1 MKLSAEQIE
10 YVDYVLS
17 EHYSFKNFDDVRTEL
32 VDHISTDVEAE
43 MKNNQM
49 ILFDDALTRVL
60 FKWKD
65 EISWDRTSKYDSV
78 PKMVSKLWKKLDW
91 KYNYCILPLTT
102 ILCFG
107 SMLYRKESWVTYMM
121 YIFGGIGLVLGFYLM
136 KLFSKNR
143 FNTVLSIYAEDQ
155 IKIYVGVLV
164 LALIINLGVNYSDGD
179 LLSQPA
185 LFVIV
190 HTTLVFVMRTIL
202 MRKNIK
208 IENQLLKVM

>member
-10 YVDYVLS
+10 YVDYILS
-17 EHYSFKNFDDVRTEL
+17 EHYSFKNFDDVRIEL

-91 KYNYCILPLTT
+91 KYKYCILPLTT

-107 SMLYRKESWVTYMM
+107 SMLYRKENWVTYMM

-143 FNTVLSIYAEDQ
+143 FNTALSMYAEDQ

-208 IENQLLKVM
+208 IGNQLLKVM

>member
-1 MKLSAEQIE
+1 MQLTSNQINHI
-10 YVDYVLS
+10 DYVLRND
-17 EHYSFKNFDDVRTEL
+17 YSFEYFDDLRIEL
-32 VDHISTDVEAE
+32 LDHISTDVEAE
-43 MKNNQM
+43 MKNNE
-49 ILFDDALTRVL
+49 ILFADALTRVL

-91 KYNYCILPLTT
+91 KYNYCIVPLTAL
-102 ILCFG
+102 LCFG
-107 SMLYRKESWVTYMM
+107 SMLYRKEDWVTYVM
-121 YIFGGIGLVLGFYLM
+121 YSIGCIGLVLGFYLM
-136 KLFSKNR
+136 NLFSKNR

-164 LALIINLGVNYSDGD
+164 FALFVNLSINYSDGD

-185 LFVIV
+185 LFIIV
-190 HTTLVFVMRTIL
+190 HTTFVFVMRTFI

>member
-1 MKLSAEQIE
+1 MKLTTEQIKQI
-10 YVDYVLS
+10 DYILS
-17 EHYSFKNFDDVRTEL
+17 KHYSFENFDDLRIEL
-32 VDHISTDVEAE
+32 LDHIASDVELE
-43 MKNNQM
+43 MQYDNMSFDNALPKVLQKWNN
-49 ILFDDALTRVL
+49 
-60 FKWKD
+60 
-65 EISWDRTSKYDSV
+65 EIAWDRTSKYDSV

-91 KYNYCILPLTT
+91 KYNYCIVPLTAL
-102 ILCFG
+102 LCFG
-107 SMLYRKESWVTYMM
+107 SMLYRKEDWVTYMM

-136 KLFSKNR
+136 NLFSKNR

-164 LALIINLGVNYSDGD
+164 FALFVNLGINYSDGD

-185 LFVIV
+185 LFVII

>member
-10 YVDYVLS
+10 YVDYVLN
-17 EHYSFKNFDDVRTEL
+17 EHYSFKNFDDVRIEL

-65 EISWDRTSKYDSV
+65 EISRDRTSKYDSV

-107 SMLYRKESWVTYMM
+107 SMLYRKEDWVTYMM

-143 FNTVLSIYAEDQ
+143 FNTVLSMYAEDQ

-164 LALIINLGVNYSDGD
+164 LALIINLSVNYSDGD

>member
-10 YVDYVLS
+10 L
-17 EHYSFKNFDDVRTEL
+17 
-32 VDHISTDVEAE
+32 STDVEAE

-107 SMLYRKESWVTYMM
+107 SMLYRKEDWVTYMM

-143 FNTVLSIYAEDQ
+143 FNTVLSMYAEDQ
-155 IKIYVGVLV
+155 IKIYVGVLI